1 MKKGLCMNRKV
12 FIQIA
17 LPGLIVGAILLG
29 TCLVSAWYINRLQA
43 NLSQVLSREVISL
56 EAAQELEISVRQLR
70 YHCFLYLTEPNHL
83 TEPTKDLLAK
93 IDNDNQG
100 FEKALELA

>member
-1 MKKGLCMNRKV
+1 MNRKV

-43 NLSQVLSREVISL
+43 NLSKVLSREVISL
-56 EAAQELEISVRQLR
+56 EAAQELVICVRQLR
-70 YHCFLYLTEPNHL
+70 YHCFLYLTDPS
-83 TEPTKDLLAK
+83 KDRLAP
-93 IDNDNQG
+93 IDKDNQG
-100 FEKALELA
+100 FKERWIWRAARKVPMRKS